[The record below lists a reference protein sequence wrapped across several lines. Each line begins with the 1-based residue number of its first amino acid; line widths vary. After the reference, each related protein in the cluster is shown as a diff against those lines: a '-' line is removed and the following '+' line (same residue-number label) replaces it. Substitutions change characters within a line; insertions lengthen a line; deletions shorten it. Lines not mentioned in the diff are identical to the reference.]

1 MPGDSITTPA
11 FLTSL
16 DAMKDLRR
24 RELMLPSSGGF
35 AILPEFTGE
44 LWTAKQ
50 RAAHSLHEI
59 SYRACFK
66 PQLPRFFIERLT
78 RPGGVVYDP
87 FAGRG
92 TTLLEAAFLGRRP
105 IGNDINPIARL
116 LVLPRLDPPT
126 IEEIGARL
134 DEYDLAGR
142 AAEERPPWRRR
153 HGLASC
159 RRATT
164 PKDLLVFYHPE
175 TLGKLIA
182 LRRILLERERA
193 GQIDRVDAWI
203 RMVALN
209 RLTGHSPGFFS
220 VYSLPP
226 NQAVSV
232 ASQQKINQ
240 RLKQKPEPRDVK
252 AIILK
257 KSRSLLADLT
267 PAERRR
273 LAGAASRAFFAI
285 EPADRTASIADASV
299 DLVVTSPPFLDV
311 VDYATDNWLRC
322 WLAGIDAKSVPITFT
337 RSLADWTS
345 MMERVFGELRRILK
359 RRGRIAFEVGEVR
372 KGTVRLEES
381 IVAAAAAAGL
391 EPVAIVINAQRF
403 TKTAHCWGIENQ
415 DKGTN
420 TNRIVLIEK
429 RR

>member
-1 MPGDSITTPA
+1 MLGDSITTPA

-16 DAMKDLRR
+16 DAIKDLRR

-50 RAAHSLHEI
+50 RAAHNLHEI

-92 TTLLEAAFLGRRP
+92 TTLLEAAFLGRKP

-116 LVLPRLDPPT
+116 LVLPRLDPPA
-126 IEEIGARL
+126 IEEIAARL
-134 DEYDLAGR
+134 DEYDLAG
-142 AAEERPPWRRR
+142 
-153 HGLASC
+153 
-159 RRATT
+159 RATT

-175 TLGKLIA
+175 TLGKLVA

-193 GQIDRVDAWI
+193 GQLDRVDAWI

-240 RLKQKPEPRDVK
+240 RLKQKPGPRDVK

-257 KSRSLLADLT
+257 KSRSLLSDLT

-322 WLAGIDAKSVPITFT
+322 WFAGIDAKSVPITFT
-337 RSLADWTS
+337 KSLADWTAT
-345 MMERVFGELRRILK
+345 MERVFGELRRILK

-372 KGTVRLEES
+372 KGTVRLEETV
-381 IVAAAAAAGL
+381 VAAAAAAGL
-391 EPVAIVINAQRF
+391 EPVAIIINAQRF
-403 TKTAHCWGIENQ
+403 TKTAHCWGVENQ